1 MFDRLVEDF
10 CQFDDFCQAFGP
22 HWEARL
28 LSQEAQP
35 AKKRG
40 PQAGLADSEIMT
52 ILVLYHSSNFRHFKA
67 FYEGVILTLLRSAF
81 PKAPCYARFIAV
93 THHVWVPLT
102 VFLLTRMGR
111 RTGIYY
117 IDSTPLPVCHPR
129 RIDRHKVFAGLAGR
143 GKTSTGWFFGFKLH
157 PVFHHQ
163 RQIVALALMPGNVH
177 DTTPVPDLT
186 QGLIGKLFGDKGY
199 IGKDLAYGLLRRG
212 LVLMTRVRRNMKR
225 LPVSFVDKALLNGRN
240 IVETIIGYIVT
251 AQVAYGL
258 RNPEVCYQAIRVGV
272 QGLQDIPAL
281 LPGRRQQRADHGK
294 IHRPVHGAEAAG
306 DLLA

>member
-22 HWEARL
+22 HWEARRL
-28 LSQEAQP
+28 RQGAQL

-52 ILVLYHSSNFRHFKA
+52 ILVLYHSSRFRNFKA
-67 FYEGVILTLLRSAF
+67 FYDGVVLTLLRSAF
-81 PKAPCYARFIAV
+81 PKAPCYARFIAL

-129 RIDRHKVFAGLAGR
+129 RINRHRVFAGLAER
-143 GKTSTGWFFGFKLH
+143 GKTSIGWFFGFKLH
-157 PVFHHQ
+157 LVFNHE
-163 RQIVALALMPGNVH
+163 RQIVELQLTPGNVH
-177 DTTPVPDLT
+177 DTTPMEQLT
-186 QGLIGKLFGDKGY
+186 RGLIGKLFGDKGY
-199 IGKDLAYGLLRRG
+199 VGKDLAHKLLRRG

-225 LPVSFVDKALLNGRN
+225 LPVSFLDKALLNGRN
-240 IVETIIGYIVT
+240 IVETIIGHIKEFSSLRLPKHRSVFNAFTHLT
-251 AQVAYGL
+251 AAIVAYQI
-258 RNPEVCYQAIRVGV
+258 NPLTPQPIRAS
-272 QGLQDIPAL
+272 IP
-281 LPGRRQQRADHGK
+281 
-294 IHRPVHGAEAAG
+294 
-306 DLLA
+306 